1 MYNHELECQIFVDQ
15 IHVAEKE
22 GNKGITED
30 ICIIALLI
38 YGLRK
43 MLINAKTSQLHTFS

>member
-15 IHVAEKE
+15 IRVATKK

-30 ICIIALLI
+30 IMYHKHCIINI
-38 YGLRK
+38 RI
-43 MLINAKTSQLHTFS
+43 MEDVN

>member
-15 IHVAEKE
+15 IHVAAKK

-30 ICIIALLI
+30 ICIINIALLI
-38 YGLRK
+38 YIRI
-43 MLINAKTSQLHTFS
+43 MEDVN